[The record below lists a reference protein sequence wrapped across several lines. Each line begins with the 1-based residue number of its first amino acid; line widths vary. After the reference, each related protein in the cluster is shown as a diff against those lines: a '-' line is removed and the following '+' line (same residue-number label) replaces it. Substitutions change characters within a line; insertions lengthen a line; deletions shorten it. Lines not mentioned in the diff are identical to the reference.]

1 MEEVIII
8 EDETLGIL
16 NGRDCIYIDT
26 VTQDEMNNL
35 IIKGSINGNLARKI
49 NEDKWIPY
57 NLIFHCV
64 IAYFSCEIDTYEN
77 IDTYN
82 HLDCSDFNWV
92 KNSQW
97 LATFPIR
104 KDFEKSIYKHYQ
116 VFTYDYVFNI
126 VAVSY
131 ELNCDLANVQSMN
144 KIPV

>member
-57 NLIFHCV
+57 KLIFHRV

-77 IDTYN
+77 IDTYG

-144 KIPV
+144 